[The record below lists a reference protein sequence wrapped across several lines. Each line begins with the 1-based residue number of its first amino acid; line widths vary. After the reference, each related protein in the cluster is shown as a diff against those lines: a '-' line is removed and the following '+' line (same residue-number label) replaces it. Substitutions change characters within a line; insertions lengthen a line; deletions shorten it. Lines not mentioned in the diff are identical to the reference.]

1 MHRSDV
7 KFMCRLP
14 GGMLAYETID
24 SVDMVVTHDSYLS
37 LKRSLA
43 RHGMHIL
50 FIHQANAV
58 IEDQESYSQI
68 REFSK
73 RRMLVLYRRADTPP
87 FLYNG
92 FQG

>member
-37 LKRSLA
+37 LKHSLA

-50 FIHQANAV
+50 FIHQADAV
-58 IEDQESYSQI
+58 IEDQESYYGTLRSSGSSPKGGCL
-68 REFSK
+68 FCTGG
-73 RRMLVLYRRADTPP
+73 LT
-87 FLYNG
+87 
-92 FQG
+92 

>member
-1 MHRSDV
+1 
-7 KFMCRLP
+7 
-14 GGMLAYETID
+14 MLAYETID

-37 LKRSLA
+37 LKNSLA

-68 REFSK
+68 IREFSK

-87 FLYNG
+87 HLYNG